1 MLFAQIGEQ
10 IFGLLAG
17 YLKPEGIGAEIKFAR
32 PRQDT
37 ALLADVRTT
46 KKRVIAPWRKYT
58 FTYLGGKIHFAFDA
72 VFEAQPN
79 AIAVEDV
86 SGYDLHHAIMITRSC
101 RAAKSGRNPG
111 RPSILGTH
119 GLCMDERHSWVLLG
133 IPEIERRIEN

>member
-17 YLKPEGIGAEIKFAR
+17 YLKPEGIGAKIKFAR
-32 PRQDT
+32 PRQDA

-46 KKRVIAPWRKYT
+46 KERIIAPWRKNT

-86 SGYDLHHAIMITRSC
+86 SGQDLHHDMNNTMFLQGGKIGDRKFPLQA
-101 RAAKSGRNPG
+101 P
-111 RPSILGTH
+111 
-119 GLCMDERHSWVLLG
+119 
-133 IPEIERRIEN
+133 